1 MGRLLLPKSTEI
13 MDLHE
18 ELLSCGRPTASGFSA
33 TVDVQAKASTVVC
46 VPTVAGIS
54 ATVDVPAKAST
65 VVCVPTV
72 AGISAA
78 VDVPADAGTV
88 DVLTIAV
95 ISAAAVL
102 PSAVYVCKCSFCLCC
117 CPPDC
122 YQSL

>member
-1 MGRLLLPKSTEI
+1 MKYHFVLGVHTV
-13 MDLHE
+13 
-18 ELLSCGRPTASGFSA
+18 SGISA
-33 TVDVQAKASTVVC
+33 VVNDPADAC
-46 VPTVAGIS
+46 SVVGVHVAGIS

-88 DVLTIAV
+88 VDVPTIDV

-102 PSAVYVCKCSFCLCC
+102 PSAVYVCDAFCLCC
-117 CPPDC
+117 CPHAC
-122 YQSL
+122 CQSL